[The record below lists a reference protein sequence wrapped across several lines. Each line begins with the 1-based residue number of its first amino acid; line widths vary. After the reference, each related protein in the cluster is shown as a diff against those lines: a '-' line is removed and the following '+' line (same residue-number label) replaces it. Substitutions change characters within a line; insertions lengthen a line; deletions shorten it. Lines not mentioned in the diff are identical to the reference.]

1 MVKAL
6 QLDDISPV
14 LRKFNE
20 IRKKLHQLRLVNEKV
35 AYETTSWQI
44 TSLLKKER
52 FDCNVGKST
61 IIRTN
66 SQYFLQADYEEL
78 LQLLLSV

>member
-6 QLDDISPV
+6 QLDDISTV

-20 IRKKLHQLRLVNEKV
+20 IRKKLHQRRLVNEKV

-44 TSLLKKER
+44 TCLLKKER